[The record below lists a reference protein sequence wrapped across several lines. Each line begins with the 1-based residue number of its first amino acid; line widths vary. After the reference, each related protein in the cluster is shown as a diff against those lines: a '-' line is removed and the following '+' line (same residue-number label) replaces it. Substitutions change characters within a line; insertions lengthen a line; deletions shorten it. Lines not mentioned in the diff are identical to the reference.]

1 MQGTQVRSPVQEDPT
16 CLRGTKPSAP
26 QLLKPRCL
34 EPVLHNKRSHCD
46 EKLTH
51 RHKEQPLLSATRET
65 LYSNEDPAQPK
76 INKNKPLKKFSCPI
90 PGLPNTKLWGV
101 QLSNQPSRWVWCM
114 LKLKPL
120 PGMPFLHSSYNIL
133 LLWLTHFLSF
143 EVHSVNFLCNLYHVH
158 PRWVCQ
164 SKKNVLVIQIQLRG
178 RFSCFLIL
186 SSLHM
191 FI

>member
-114 LKLKPL
+114 LKRGTTVQMRWTERWGEGMAKVVWAAVSIFPRHL
-120 PGMPFLHSSYNIL
+120 PQHWDLGLD
-133 LLWLTHFLSF
+133 
-143 EVHSVNFLCNLYHVH
+143 
-158 PRWVCQ
+158 
-164 SKKNVLVIQIQLRG
+164 G
-178 RFSCFLIL
+178 RFLGLRKQHLVLFMIFFLFVFFR
-186 SSLHM
+186 SL
-191 FI
+191 FWEYG